1 MMKNATV
8 AWLALVVV
16 LGVVTAT
23 TLIRSGRGQ
32 PETIDV
38 PCGQVREVPADRQR
52 QAPTILRAY
61 PEGRQS
67 PFLLPHYLHEVDEK
81 GDPRTT

>member
-8 AWLALVVV
+8 AWLALIVV

-23 TLIRSGRGQ
+23 ALIRSGRGQ

-38 PCGQVREVPADRQR
+38 PCGQTREVPADRQR
-52 QAPTILRAY
+52 QAPTILRTY

-67 PFLLPHYLHEVDEK
+67 PFLPPHYLHEIDEK
-81 GDPRTT
+81 GDRRTT